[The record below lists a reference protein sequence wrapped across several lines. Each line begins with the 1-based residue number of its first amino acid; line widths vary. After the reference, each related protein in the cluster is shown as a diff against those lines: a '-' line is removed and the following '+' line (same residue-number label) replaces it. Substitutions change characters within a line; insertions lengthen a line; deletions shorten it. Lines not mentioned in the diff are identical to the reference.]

1 MISNFLPLFNGIW
14 FNAFL
19 INFVVIFFG
28 QKLPFLT
35 KKGWIHAGVLGTLL
49 LGSVGWKGWISVC
62 VYLLLGTLVTKIGYK
77 NKASRGIAEAR
88 GGLRG
93 PENVWGSA
101 ATGCSLAILSCLFP
115 ENLTLFMV
123 GFASSFTAKLSD
135 TFSSEIGKRFG
146 KRTFLITSLKS
157 VEPGTEGAISIEGSV
172 AGLLGSL
179 IMTVVMINL
188 AIISGLSVAFIVLL
202 SGFLATIIESYIGAV
217 AQNKINWLTNEL
229 VNSIQTSISAMIS
242 IYLYLIFI

>member
-1 MISNFLPLFNGIW
+1 MVDFLLFRGIW

-19 INFVVIFFG
+19 INFLLIFFG
-28 QKLPFLT
+28 QRLPFLT

-49 LGSVGWKGWISVC
+49 WGSIGWNGWTSVC
-62 VYLLLGTLVTKIGYK
+62 IYLLLGTVVTKIGYK

-88 GGLRG
+88 GGQRG

-101 ATGCSLAILSCLFP
+101 ATGCSLALFSCIWP
-115 ENLTLFMV
+115 NYLTLFMI

-146 KRTFLITSLKS
+146 KRTFLITSLKP
-157 VEPGTEGAISIEGSV
+157 VAPGTEGAISLEGSL

-179 IMTVVMINL
+179 VMTVVMFNL
-188 AIISGLSVAFIVLL
+188 SIISGISVAFIVLF
-202 SGFLATIIESYIGAV
+202 SGYLATILESYIGALV
-217 AQNKINWLTNEL
+217 QNKIVWMTNEL
-229 VNSIQTSISAMIS
+229 VNSIQTSLAAIIS
-242 IYLYLIFI
+242 IFLYLNVI

>member
-1 MISNFLPLFNGIW
+1 MVDLLLFRGIW

-19 INFVVIFFG
+19 INFLLIFFG
-28 QKLPFLT
+28 QRLPFLT

-49 LGSVGWKGWISVC
+49 WGSIGWNGWTSVC
-62 VYLLLGTLVTKIGYK
+62 IYLLLGTLVTKIGYN

-88 GGLRG
+88 GGQRG

-101 ATGCSLAILSCLFP
+101 ATGCSLALFSCIWP
-115 ENLTLFMV
+115 DYLTLFMV

-146 KRTFLITSLKS
+146 KRTFLITSLKP
-157 VEPGTEGAISIEGSV
+157 VAPGTEGAISLEGSL

-179 IMTVVMINL
+179 VMTVVMFNL
-188 AIISGLSVAFIVLL
+188 SIISGISVAFIVLF
-202 SGFLATIIESYIGAV
+202 SGYLATILESYIGALV
-217 AQNKINWLTNEL
+217 QNKIVWMTNEL
-229 VNSIQTSISAMIS
+229 VNSIQTSIAAIIS
-242 IYLYLIFI
+242 IFLYLNIM